1 MIAHETP
8 AAPDAVPN
16 LLKVSESAFC
26 VGLRLGRRFTPDDE
40 RWGRRFTPAAPL
52 RGLQNA
58 NEKRTAVLRPC
69 CVD

>member
-26 VGLRLGRRFTPDDE
+26 IGLRLGRRFTPVCTENLCSGVMVMKSAQD
-40 RWGRRFTPAAPL
+40 GA
-52 RGLQNA
+52 
-58 NEKRTAVLRPC
+58 
-69 CVD
+69 

>member
-26 VGLRLGRRFTPDDE
+26 VGLRPRRPDMLVPRSQIE
-40 RWGRRFTPAAPL
+40 QTAAGTSTLILVFEAPSI
-52 RGLQNA
+52 
-58 NEKRTAVLRPC
+58 
-69 CVD
+69 